1 MTSSFS
7 PGTRARGALLLADI
21 SGYTGFLQGVADA
34 HHAIIVEAEEPPP
47 AYAVLSKLLDTIVA
61 TLSPAYRLVKFEG
74 DAVFAVADDA
84 LPRGDDVLAGLRRCY
99 AAFRDDLG
107 AAGTQWT
114 CTCDACARI
123 GTLDLKFI
131 LHHGAFVVQPI
142 AGHQELLGPDVNV
155 VHRLLKNHAR
165 DALGAVPYA
174 LLTDAAVAALDVP
187 TDGMLPLEETYPDTR
202 TIGVHVVALA

>member
-1 MTSSFS
+1 MTSSFA
-7 PGTRARGALLLADI
+7 PGTHARGTLLLADI
-21 SGYTGFLQGVADA
+21 SGYTAFLEGVADA
-34 HHAIIVEAEEPPP
+34 HGALIVDADEPPP

-165 DALGAVPYA
+165 EALGPRPYS
-174 LLTDAAVAALDVP
+174 LLTEAAVEALDVP
-187 TDGMLPLEETYPDTR
+187 TDGMLRLEETYDDTPMVA
-202 TIGVHVVALA
+202 VHVVALA